1 MVYVS
6 LPRTAPHRMHRQQ
19 VQCQPTAAT
28 TATGKRAPLSTRP
41 GERCLWYSRCRFQGK
56 CRGLHSR
63 PELALFE
70 KHSVEAYATD
80 CQTRTAIA
88 CQRVQAD
95 LHSAVHKTAPTS
107 TAGSHLGGILDV
119 PARRRRHRRPR
130 KRQRVRHT
138 EWRTRMQRE
147 RKERRRALES
157 AKQQRRLS
165 EDAQADANQIR
176 KQMYSADQRYLAAQ
190 VIATEALADV

>member
-1 MVYVS
+1 MSPISLLESCDAMVYVS

-70 KHSVEAYATD
+70 KQSVEAYATD

-95 LHSAVHKTAPTS
+95 LHSAVHKTAPPS
-107 TAGSHLGGILDV
+107 TAGSHLGDILDV
-119 PARRRRHRRPR
+119 PARRRRRRRPR

-147 RKERRRALES
+147 RKERRRAMES
-157 AKQQRRLS
+157 AKCEAATAAVRGCSSRRQS
-165 EDAQADANQIR
+165 NKE
-176 KQMYSADQRYLAAQ
+176 
-190 VIATEALADV
+190 ADVLG